1 MKNSVRQI
9 LKTKLKPKPK
19 SELNSAQKL
28 ELPAEA
34 YSLYDKYAHGMLSR
48 RDFFSG
54 MAGLAV
60 SAALATTFI
69 NSMLPNYALAQQV
82 SFNDDD
88 ITASYQ
94 KFSPAQNQ
102 NGAGHGAGHKEVRGY
117 LVKPKNATTA
127 LPTVLVIHENRGLN
141 PYVEDVARRLAKA
154 GFIAFAPDALWPL
167 GGYPGND
174 DDGRTM
180 QSSLEPAK
188 IVADLKAA
196 AMWLKQLDG
205 GNGKLGVVGF
215 CFGGAM
221 TGRLAAE
228 LPNVVDAA
236 VPFYGSPPA
245 ADSIANIKAP
255 LLVQLGELDERVN
268 QQWPAAEALF
278 KQHKLN
284 YKIEIYPASHH
295 GFHNDSTA
303 RYNKEMA
310 DLAWQRTLAFFKQH
324 LS

>member
-1 MKNSVRQI
+1 MK
-9 LKTKLKPKPK
+9 KP
-19 SELNSAQKL
+19 AQQPSIQ
-28 ELPAEA
+28 LPDQAFK
-34 YSLYDKYAHGMLSR
+34 LYDKYAHGMLSR
-48 RDFFSG
+48 RDFFTA

-60 SAALATTFI
+60 NAALATTFI

-88 ITASYQ
+88 IIASYQ
-94 KFSPAQNQ
+94 KFASPL
-102 NGAGHGAGHKEVRGY
+102 GHGEGRGY
-117 LVKPKNATTA
+117 LVKPKNAA
-127 LPTVLVIHENRGLN
+127 AAMPTVLVIHENRGLN
-141 PYVEDVARRLAKA
+141 PYIEDVARRLAKA

-174 DDGRTM
+174 DDGRAM
-180 QSSLEPAK
+180 QRSLQPEK

-196 AMWLKQLDG
+196 AQWLKQLDG
-205 GNGKLGVVGF
+205 SSGKLGVVGF

-228 LPNVVDAA
+228 LPDIVDAG
-236 VPFYGSPPA
+236 VPFYGSPPP

-268 QQWPAAEALF
+268 AMWPAAEALF

-284 YKIEIYPASHH
+284 YKIEVYPSSHH

-310 DLAWQRTLAFFKQH
+310 ELAWQRTLAFFQQH
-324 LS
+324 LG

>member
-1 MKNSVRQI
+1 MKNSVRQT
-9 LKTKLKPKPK
+9 LKTTFK
-19 SELNSAQKL
+19 SELKTEVTP
-28 ELPAEA
+28 ELPAQA

-94 KFSPAQNQ
+94 KFSSSLSLKE
-102 NGAGHGAGHKEVRGY
+102 GHGEVRGY
-117 LVKPKNATTA
+117 LVKPKNANTA

-196 AMWLKQLDG
+196 AMWLKSLEG

-221 TGRLAAE
+221 TSRLAAE
-228 LPNVVDAA
+228 LPDQVDAA

-245 ADSIANIKAP
+245 AENIVDIKAP

-284 YKIEIYPASHH
+284 YKIEVYPASHH

-310 DLAWQRTLAFFKQH
+310 DLAWQRTLTFFKQH

>member
-1 MKNSVRQI
+1 MKNITPPSPASQ
-9 LKTKLKPKPK
+9 
-19 SELNSAQKL
+19 
-28 ELPAEA
+28 LPEQAFK
-34 YSLYDKYAHGMLSR
+34 LYDKYAHGMLSR
-48 RDFFSG
+48 RDFFTA

-60 SAALATTFI
+60 NAALATTFI

-82 SFNDDD
+82 SFNDVD
-88 ITASYQ
+88 IVASYQ
-94 KFSPAQNQ
+94 KFAAPL
-102 NGAGHGAGHKEVRGY
+102 GHGEGRGY
-117 LVKPKNATTA
+117 LVKPKNTTA
-127 LPTVLVIHENRGLN
+127 ALATVLVIHENRGLN
-141 PYVEDVARRLAKA
+141 PYIEDVARRLAKA

-174 DDGRTM
+174 DEGRDM
-180 QSSLEPAK
+180 QRSLEPAR
-188 IVADLKAA
+188 IVADLTAA
-196 AMWLKQLDG
+196 AKWLQQLDG
-205 GNGKLGVVGF
+205 SSGKLGVVGF

-228 LPNVVDAA
+228 LPDIVDAA
-236 VPFYGSPPA
+236 VPFYGSPPP

-268 QQWPAAEALF
+268 AMWPAAEALF
-278 KQHKLN
+278 KQHKLD
-284 YKIEIYPASHH
+284 YKIELYPSSHH

-310 DLAWQRTLAFFKQH
+310 ELAWQRTLAFFRRH

>member
-1 MKNSVRQI
+1 MKNTVRQL
-9 LKTKLKPKPK
+9 LKTEFKPEP
-19 SELNSAQKL
+19 EQKTQ
-28 ELPAEA
+28 LPAQA
-34 YSLYDKYAHGMLSR
+34 YKLYDKYAHGMLSR
-48 RDFFSG
+48 RDFFSA

-60 SAALATTFI
+60 NAALATTFI

-94 KFSPAQNQ
+94 KFASP
-102 NGAGHGAGHKEVRGY
+102 NGYGEGRGY
-117 LVKPKNATTA
+117 LVKPKHITA
-127 LPTVLVIHENRGLN
+127 AAPTVLVIHENRGLN

-174 DDGRTM
+174 DEGRAM
-180 QSSLEPAK
+180 QSSLDPTK

-196 AMWLKQLDG
+196 AAWLKQLEG

-221 TGRLAAE
+221 VSRLAAE
-228 LPNVVDAA
+228 LPNLVDAA

-245 ADSIANIKAP
+245 ADGIANIKAP
-255 LLVQLGELDERVN
+255 MLIQLGELDERVN
-268 QQWPAAEALF
+268 QQWPAAEVLF

-303 RYNKEMA
+303 RYNKPMA

>member
-1 MKNSVRQI
+1 MKN
-9 LKTKLKPKPK
+9 KTQQP
-19 SELNSAQKL
+19 SAEIPNQ
-28 ELPAEA
+28 A
-34 YSLYDKYAHGMLSR
+34 YQLYDKYAHGMLSR
-48 RDFFSG
+48 RDFFSA

-60 SAALATTFI
+60 NAALATTFI

-82 SFNDDD
+82 SFNDAD
-88 ITASYQ
+88 IIASYQ
-94 KFSPAQNQ
+94 KFIAPL
-102 NGAGHGAGHKEVRGY
+102 GHGEGRGY
-117 LVKPKNATTA
+117 LVKPKTATVA
-127 LPTVLVIHENRGLN
+127 PATVLVIHENRGLN
-141 PYVEDVARRLAKA
+141 PYIEDVARRLAKA

-174 DDGRTM
+174 DDGRAM
-180 QSSLEPAK
+180 QRSLQPEK

-196 AMWLKQLDG
+196 AQWLKQLDG
-205 GNGKLGVVGF
+205 SSGKLGVVGF

-228 LPNVVDAA
+228 LPDIVDAG

-268 QQWPAAEALF
+268 AMWPAAEALF
-278 KQHKLN
+278 KQHKLD
-284 YKIEIYPASHH
+284 YKIEMYPASHH

-310 DLAWQRTLAFFKQH
+310 ELAWQRTLAFFQQH
-324 LS
+324 LG